1 MLKTQQVFC
10 NYLGEVQAEVNKAQS
25 AGFAEEWQQN
35 VRSVEELEQ
44 EIRAAELIVPVVGAF
59 SAGKSTLINS
69 FLESDLL
76 PVNITPETA
85 LATELRYSHEE
96 YIEAVK
102 ANGETDRYDIAEIG
116 SIKEKARHYKYVKG
130 FLDSP
135 QLQGVLPLVLVD
147 MPGFDSPLDLHHQAI
162 LTYLARGSHYA
173 VLISVEE
180 GTVTQSTLRPLAEF
194 DEFDKGFSVFVSK
207 ANLRSASE
215 VEAIARKIEE
225 RLRSDFGFADSVVPV
240 NKQGGE
246 SLGKMLK
253 AIDSEALF
261 ERLWRPRLEGNFYA
275 LDASLNT
282 FIRSLR
288 RSESENQE
296 AIDQLAKGLRELE
309 QKREQ
314 LIGDIRANYSASSVR
329 SIVDR
334 VGRDLNAQV
343 DALVDAATANGDTD
357 TDAVQQ
363 QMGEIIRSSVLRHVK
378 AKLIDLNA
386 EIIEDLSDSLGG
398 TARTLSSYV
407 GDETGVEKFM
417 NSSMFGPVAT
427 QMLPGLK
434 RGVGSLIKGMQKA
447 RGFTAVLAITTS
459 VVAPLVE
466 VAIVV
471 LPDVIAYLHKER
483 TKAKLRERIIGQVI
497 PEVKNK
503 LASEL
508 PRYFEE
514 QVSVLIN
521 EQAGAIDL
529 HIKAKRDEI
538 VAAEQTKKDEQRD
551 VEQTIAQ
558 LTDSRETI
566 RSLAKETVFTRSAT
580 T

>member
-1 MLKTQQVFC
+1 MLKTQQAFC
-10 NYLGEVQAEVNKAQS
+10 NYLGEVQAELNKAQS
-25 AGFAEEWQQN
+25 SGVAEEWQQN
-35 VRSVEELEQ
+35 VRSVEELDQ
-44 EIRAAELIVPVVGAF
+44 EIQAAELIVPVVGAF

-102 ANGETDRYDIAEIG
+102 ANEETNRYDIAEIG
-116 SIKEKARHYKYVKG
+116 AIKEKARQYKYVKG

-162 LTYLARGSHYA
+162 LAYLARGSHYA

-180 GTVTQSTLRPLAEF
+180 GTVTQSTLRLLSEF
-194 DEFDKGFSVFVSK
+194 HEFDKGFSVFVSK

-225 RLRSDFGFADSVVPV
+225 RLEDDFDFADSVVPV
-240 NKQGGE
+240 GKEGGAA
-246 SLGKMLK
+246 LGKMLE
-253 AIDSEALF
+253 AIDPEALF
-261 ERLWRPRLEGNFYA
+261 DRLWRPRLVDDFYA

-282 FIRSLR
+282 YISSLR
-288 RSESENQE
+288 RSKSENQE
-296 AIDQLAKGLRELE
+296 AIDQLAEGLRDLE

-314 LIGDIRANYSASSVR
+314 LVRDIRAKYSTRSVH
-329 SIVDR
+329 SIVDE
-334 VGRDLNAQV
+334 VGADLNAQV
-343 DALVDAATANGDTD
+343 DELVDTAVSKEG

-363 QMGEIIRSSVLRHVK
+363 QLGEIIRSSVLRHVK
-378 AKLIDLNA
+378 AKLIELNA
-386 EIIEDLSDSLGG
+386 EIVEDLSNSLEG
-398 TARTLSSYV
+398 TAHTLSSYV
-407 GDETGVEKFM
+407 GDETGAKKFI

-427 QMLPGLK
+427 STLS
-434 RGVGSLIKGMQKA
+434 GVKSGVESLITGMRKI
-447 RGFTAVLAITTS
+447 RGFTTLLFITTS
-459 VVAPLVE
+459 FVAPLLE
-466 VAIVV
+466 AAIVF
-471 LPDVIAYLHKER
+471 LPEIIVFFQKER
-483 TKAKLRERIIGQVI
+483 AKEKWREDIIGRII

-508 PRYFEE
+508 PGYFEE

-538 VAAEQTKKDEQRD
+538 AAAEQTKKDAQRD
-551 VEQTIAQ
+551 VGQTIAQ
-558 LTDSRETI
+558 LTDVRETI
-566 RSLAKETVFTRSAT
+566 RSLANETIFTRSAT
-580 T
+580 TS

>member
-10 NYLGEVQAEVNKAQS
+10 NYLGEVQAELNKARS

-116 SIKEKARHYKYVKG
+116 AIKEKARHYKYVKG

-180 GTVTQSTLRPLAEF
+180 GTVTQSTLRQLSEF

-225 RLRSDFGFADSVVPV
+225 RLKDDFDFADSVVPV
-240 NKQGGE
+240 DKEGGE

-253 AIDSEALF
+253 AIDPEALF
-261 ERLWRPRLEGNFYA
+261 DRLWRPRLEGDFYA

-314 LIGDIRANYSASSVR
+314 LIRDIRAKYSASSVR

-334 VGRDLNAQV
+334 VGSDLNAQV
-343 DALVDAATANGDTD
+343 DALVDAATSNGE

-386 EIIEDLSDSLGG
+386 EIIEDLSDSLEG

-417 NSSMFGPVAT
+417 NSSMFGPMAT
-427 QMLPGLK
+427 QTFSRVK
-434 RGVGSLIKGMQKA
+434 SGVGSLIKGMKKA

-459 VVAPLVE
+459 FVAPLVE
-466 VAIVV
+466 VAIVF
-471 LPDVIAYLHKER
+471 LPDIMAYFHKER
-483 TKAKLRERIIGQVI
+483 TKAKLREGIIGQVI

-503 LASEL
+503 LASEV
-508 PRYFEE
+508 PKYFEE

-538 VAAEQTKKDEQRD
+538 AAAEQTKKDAQRD
-551 VEQTIAQ
+551 VEQTITL
-558 LTDSRETI
+558 LTDIRETVH
-566 RSLAKETVFTRSAT
+566 SLAKETVFTRSAT

>member
-1 MLKTQQVFC
+1 MLNTQQAFC
-10 NYLGEVQAEVNKAQS
+10 NYLGAVQAELNKVQS
-25 AGFAEEWQQN
+25 AGFAEEWEQN

-44 EIRAAELIVPVVGAF
+44 EIRAAELIIPVVGAF

-102 ANGETDRYDIAEIG
+102 ANGETDRYDISEIG
-116 SIKEKARHYKYVKG
+116 EIKEKASQYKYVKG

-180 GTVTQSTLRPLAEF
+180 GTVTQSTLRQLAEF
-194 DEFDKGFSVFVSK
+194 HEFEKGFSVFVSK

-215 VEAIARKIEE
+215 VEAIAQNIAE
-225 RLRSDFGFADSVVPV
+225 RLKDDFDFADSVVSV
-240 NKQGGE
+240 GKEGGAA
-246 SLGKMLK
+246 LGKMLK
-253 AIDSEALF
+253 AIDPEALF
-261 ERLWRPRLEGNFYA
+261 DRLWQPRLEGDFYA

-282 FIRSLR
+282 WISSLR
-288 RSESENQE
+288 RNESENQE

-314 LIGDIRANYSASSVR
+314 LVQDIRAKYSTNSVR
-329 SIVDR
+329 SIVDK
-334 VGRDLNAQV
+334 VGGDLSAQV
-343 DALVDAATANGDTD
+343 DALVNTAISQEG

-363 QMGEIIRSSVLRHVK
+363 QMGEIVRSSVLRHVK

-386 EIIEDLSDSLGG
+386 EIVEELSDSLES

-407 GDETGVEKFM
+407 GDETGVERFV
-417 NSSMFGPVAT
+417 NSSMFGPLAT
-427 QMLPGLK
+427 RTLSGAMGK
-434 RGVGSLIKGMQKA
+434 IIKGMRKM
-447 RGFTAVLAITTS
+447 RGVTALIAITTN
-459 VVAPLVE
+459 VVGVAVE
-466 VAIVV
+466 VAIVF
-471 LPDVIAYLHKER
+471 LPDIIAFIQKER
-483 TKAKLRERIIGQVI
+483 AKGKLREDIIGRVI
-497 PEVKNK
+497 PEVKNR

-508 PRYFEE
+508 PGYFEE
-514 QVSVLIN
+514 QVRVLIN

-538 VAAEQTKKDEQRD
+538 VAAEQTKKAAQRD
-551 VEQTIAQ
+551 VEQTIAE
-558 LTDSRETI
+558 LTGVRETI
-566 RSLAKETVFTRSAT
+566 RSLANETIFTRSAT
-580 T
+580 I

>member
-1 MLKTQQVFC
+1 MLNTQQAFC
-10 NYLGEVQAEVNKAQS
+10 NYLGEVQAELNKVQS
-25 AGFAEEWQQN
+25 SGFAEEWEQN

-102 ANGETDRYDIAEIG
+102 TNEETDRYDIGEI
-116 SIKEKARHYKYVKG
+116 SEIKEKASQYKYVKG

-180 GTVTQSTLRPLAEF
+180 GTVTQSTLRQLAEF
-194 DEFDKGFSVFVSK
+194 HEFDKGFSVFVSK

-215 VEAIARKIEE
+215 VEAIARNIEE
-225 RLRSDFGFADSVVPV
+225 QLKDDFDFADSVVPV
-240 NKQGGE
+240 GKEGGAA
-246 SLGKMLK
+246 LGKMLK
-253 AIDSEALF
+253 AIDPEALF
-261 ERLWRPRLEGNFYA
+261 DRLWRPRLEGDFYA

-282 FIRSLR
+282 WISSLR

-309 QKREQ
+309 QKKEQ
-314 LIGDIRANYSASSVR
+314 LVRDIRAKYSTSSVR
-329 SIVDR
+329 SIVDQ
-334 VGRDLNAQV
+334 VGGDLNAQV
-343 DALVDAATANGDTD
+343 DALVNTATSQEG

-363 QMGEIIRSSVLRHVK
+363 QMGEIVRSSVLRHVK

-386 EIIEDLSDSLGG
+386 EIVEELSDSLEG

-407 GDETGVEKFM
+407 GDETDVGKFI
-417 NSSMFGPVAT
+417 NSSMFGPLT
-427 QMLPGLK
+427 TRTLS
-434 RGVGSLIKGMQKA
+434 GVMGGIIKGMRKV
-447 RGFTAVLAITTS
+447 RGFTALLAITTT
-459 VVAPLVE
+459 VVAPVVE
-466 VAIVV
+466 VAIVF
-471 LPDVIAYLHKER
+471 LPDIIAFLQQER
-483 TKAKLRERIIGQVI
+483 AKGKLREDIIGRII

-508 PRYFEE
+508 PGYFDE

-538 VAAEQTKKDEQRD
+538 VAAERTKKDAQRD

-558 LTDSRETI
+558 LTGVRETI
-566 RSLAKETVFTRSAT
+566 RSLANETIFTRSAT